1 MKLPSTFRAGRILAA
16 VVLCAGLAWYLL
28 PEARWSGGYSLTVRF
43 QSADARPQSVACS
56 PFHRREDAEKA
67 IATES
72 LGSPEWDIVTD
83 PFDGRPINLDISVT
97 GRTWLGQERER
108 VQPHYLAVVAMM
120 PENRRVGRIVEIPD
134 GRVSKQLTVFLP

>member
-1 MKLPSTFRAGRILAA
+1 MKLPSTIRAGRILAG

-28 PEARWSGGYSLTVRF
+28 PETRWSGGYSLTVHL

-67 IATES
+67 ISAES
-72 LGSPEWDIVTD
+72 LGSPEWDVVAD
-83 PFDGRPINLDISVT
+83 PFDGRPISLDVPVA
-97 GRTWLGQERER
+97 GQAWLGQERGR
-108 VQPHYLAVVAMM
+108 VQPQYLAVVAMM

-134 GRVSKQLTVFLP
+134 GRVTKELTVSLP